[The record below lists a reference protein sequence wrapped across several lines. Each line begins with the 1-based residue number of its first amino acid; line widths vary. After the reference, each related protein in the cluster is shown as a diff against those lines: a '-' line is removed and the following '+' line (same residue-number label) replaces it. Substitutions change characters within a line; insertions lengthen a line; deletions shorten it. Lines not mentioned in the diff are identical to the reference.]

1 MYSVQLNS
9 LTMSDESSA
18 PLSGE
23 RDLEEEIVAAG
34 DDIGRLVQPAFHL
47 MMEELESLKDRKAAL
62 AVYLNMIVSD
72 SERERKLNDV
82 NSSILKLNVGGKD
95 IIVRKGS
102 ILPRTSP
109 ESLFGILASGR
120 WDNHLTKDQNGR
132 IFLDIDPEW
141 IEIVINVLRETGKI
155 VLPCVATGK
164 ECGFRAV
171 LACYNLKSLF
181 SDFTISMSEVS
192 TIAAMNNPSNRETL
206 HSFLRPEME
215 EDKPRG
221 YSLNLLYRRSIH
233 GIEPAKLHERCQGE
247 GDTLTVI
254 EDANGSVF
262 GIYAEGEWK
271 RASPDFVG
279 KKSFYF
285 YLTGK
290 VAEKEDLFKKTPFRN
305 DPNNTSA
312 FTLFFGDGFYISST
326 GAAYCNIGMASH
338 AACRGDS
345 CSSNG
350 HFVVKEIEIYHIDN
364 MTTPVSVD
372 PVATVAAS
380 TSDIPDPN
388 PYSMALESD
397 GKLTEIAS
405 SITSSSLIMVERMAD
420 YNKAFVA
427 RLRSLSDIVFK
438 AERELLMEIL
448 LVRQL
453 TTPARCR
460 DIKAGLQ
467 GRWEAIVAKNSAMT
481 STNCGN
487 SLSVMIKELLHQLN
501 IMGVAAKKSN
511 KEDKSEP
518 KSVDERE
525 EVVSYN
531 VGGTIIAVLKSTL
544 VRHAPDSVF
553 ASRVSDRWPKSAD
566 EIEDGHVCL
575 VST

>member
-1 MYSVQLNS
+1 
-9 LTMSDESSA
+9 MSDEPSA
-18 PLSGE
+18 SLSGE
-23 RDLEEEIVAAG
+23 RDLEKEIVAAG
-34 DDIGRLVQPAFHL
+34 DDIGRLVQPAFNL
-47 MMEELESLKDRKAAL
+47 MMEELQSLIDRKAAL

-72 SERERKLNDV
+72 SEREHKLNDV

-95 IIVRKGS
+95 INVRKGS

-141 IEIVINVLRETGKI
+141 IEVIINVLRETGKI

-181 SDFTISMSEVS
+181 ADFTISLSEVS
-192 TIAAMNNPSNRETL
+192 TIAAMNDPSNRETL
-206 HSFLRPEME
+206 HSFLRPEVE
-215 EDKPRG
+215 DDKPRG
-221 YSLNLLYRRSIH
+221 FMLNLLYRRSIH
-233 GIEPAKLHERCQGE
+233 GSEPAKLHGQCQDK

-254 EDANGSVF
+254 EDTKGSVF

-271 RASPDFVG
+271 RASPNFVG
-279 KKSFYF
+279 KKSFFF
-285 YLTGK
+285 YLTEK

-326 GAAYCNIGMASH
+326 GAGYCTVGSHMASH
-338 AACRGDS
+338 ANCRGDS

-388 PYSMALESD
+388 PYSMAVESD

-405 SITSSSLIMVERMAD
+405 SITSSSLIMAERMAD

-427 RLRSLSDIVFK
+427 RLRSLSESVFK

-448 LVRQL
+448 LVHQL

-467 GRWEAIVAKNSAMT
+467 GRWEATLAGISAMT

-487 SLSVMIKELLHQLN
+487 KQSDMIKELLTQLN
-501 IMGVAAKKSN
+501 VTGATSEKS
-511 KEDKSEP
+511 KEEETSKP
-518 KSVDERE
+518 KPIVECE

-566 EIEDGHVCL
+566 EIENGHVCL
-575 VST
+575 VSMKRCDR